1 MPKLVVAICG
11 RKQHGKDCAAMS
23 LVATGFCHEKFASPL
38 KQACAL
44 LFSFDDDQVHGAK
57 KDAVDPRWGKT
68 PREIL
73 QFVGTE
79 MFQYKMQEIL
89 PDVGR
94 GFWARSLVERI
105 ARSDADRFVIS
116 DMRFQHELDAL
127 NGIPDCRVVGIRVV
141 RECVVCDDPHAS
153 ESELDDIRPVVEIR
167 NDGSKEDL
175 YRSVRVSIARRS
187 QDQDVRR
194 GCSRPP

>member
-11 RKQHGKDCAAMS
+11 RKQHGKDCAALN
-23 LVATGFCHEKFASPL
+23 LVKAGFIHEKFASPL
-38 KQACAL
+38 KQACSL
-44 LFSFDDDQVHGAK
+44 LFGFSEEQVHEDK
-57 KDAVDPRWGKT
+57 KDVIDPRWNKT

-94 GFWARSLVERI
+94 GFWAKSLVHRI
-105 ARSDADRFVIS
+105 SSSDADRFVIS

-127 NGIPDCRVVGIRVV
+127 NEIDDCRIVAIRVV
-141 RECVVCDDPHAS
+141 RDCMNCDDCHAS
-153 ESELDDIRPVVEIR
+153 ETELGNITPVVEIG
-167 NDGSKEDL
+167 NNGSKEDL
-175 YRSVRVSIARRS
+175 YKSLRAVLGDIS
-187 QDQDVRR
+187 D
-194 GCSRPP
+194 